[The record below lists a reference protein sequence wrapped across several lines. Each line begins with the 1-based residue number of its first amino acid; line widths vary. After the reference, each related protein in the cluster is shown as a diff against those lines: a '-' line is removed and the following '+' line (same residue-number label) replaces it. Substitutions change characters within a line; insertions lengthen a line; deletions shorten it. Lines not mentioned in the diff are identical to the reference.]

1 MKPSQT
7 LIANPVVVL
16 REEADDW
23 AILFNPDTSE
33 AVGINPVGVQ
43 TWKLINGRKKMADIL
58 GLLETRFQ
66 NVPESAAE
74 EVASFLDELERMGFV
89 ATEPVG

>member
-1 MKPSQT
+1 MISSATPV
-7 LIANPVVVL
+7 ANPVVVL

-43 TWKLINGRKKMADIL
+43 AWKAVDGRKTAAQIAASVR
-58 GLLETRFQ
+58 TRFR
-66 NVPESAAE
+66 NVPDGADE
-74 EVASFLDELERMGFV
+74 EIAGFLDELARLGFV
-89 ATEPVG
+89 AAEPPG